1 MNTEWVNTF
10 LEIVKYGSINLAA
23 GEMFLSQSTIST
35 RLNLLEEELGYKLIQ
50 RSKGQRS
57 IRLTDEGRA
66 FLPIAKR
73 LSQIQKE
80 AFDIRYH
87 PHIDLHIAAIDS
99 YNRSF
104 LSHLYKK
111 ILSQNPKAQ
120 LTINSRHSEEIFNL
134 MERKDIDFGFP
145 AMELNRKNLQIR
157 PLFRQRL
164 YVAKKSTSASG
175 IKTIRPSDLD
185 PQYEVCLHQEDEFQQ
200 WHDYWW
206 QSGMQIRVDSFS
218 VLSTLLSMDGYWAI
232 LPYSTIQ
239 ALPPSTPVQIYEL
252 SEAPP
257 DRICYLLEHRDQP
270 LSQTHQSVFQILE
283 TMLHDRS
290 FMDSNEFIRLT

>member
-57 IRLTDEGRA
+57 VRLTDEGRA

-104 LSHLYKK
+104 LS
-111 ILSQNPKAQ
+111 
-120 LTINSRHSEEIFNL
+120 NL
-134 MERKDIDFGFP
+134 
-145 AMELNRKNLQIR
+145 
-157 PLFRQRL
+157 
-164 YVAKKSTSASG
+164 
-175 IKTIRPSDLD
+175 
-185 PQYEVCLHQEDEFQQ
+185 
-200 WHDYWW
+200 
-206 QSGMQIRVDSFS
+206 
-218 VLSTLLSMDGYWAI
+218 
-232 LPYSTIQ
+232 
-239 ALPPSTPVQIYEL
+239 
-252 SEAPP
+252 
-257 DRICYLLEHRDQP
+257 
-270 LSQTHQSVFQILE
+270 
-283 TMLHDRS
+283 
-290 FMDSNEFIRLT
+290 